1 MIIDNKQHGRA
12 GDVLKQSLT
21 SNADVSIIT
30 NRFSIFAYQEMR
42 REFSSLNSLRILLS
56 NPFVLIMNSEDHILL
71 SLSLSPKRI
80 NRADNTKRTIESS
93 ISTDWIDTKNLG
105 EFETLFLESL
115 SLSSMSHE
123 NLYKLYEA
131 IIERISAL
139 QSSKYVSAFTIPLD
153 ATAQR
158 LGLDQIASLQ
168 RLMSECRNRLK
179 KADQFN
185 EKMQITIEIKEI
197 EKQIDLAKQGLL
209 WKN

>member
-21 SNADVSIIT
+21 SNADVSIMT

-42 REFSSLNSLRILLS
+42 REFSLLNSLRILLS
-56 NPFVLIMNSEDHILL
+56 NPFVLIMNSEGHTL
-71 SLSLSPKRI
+71 LSLSPKRI
-80 NRADNTKRTIESS
+80 
-93 ISTDWIDTKNLG
+93 DTQTPT
-105 EFETLFLESL
+105 EFEKLFLESL
-115 SLSSMSHE
+115 SFSSMSYE

-139 QSSKYVSAFTIPLD
+139 QSSKYVSAFTIPID
-153 ATAQR
+153 GAAQC

-179 KADQFN
+179 KSRS
-185 EKMQITIEIKEI
+185 T
-197 EKQIDLAKQGLL
+197 
-209 WKN
+209 

>member
-56 NPFVLIMNSEDHILL
+56 NPFVLIMNSEDHTL
-71 SLSLSPKRI
+71 LSLSPKRI

-93 ISTDWIDTKNLG
+93 IGTDWIDTQNPG
-105 EFETLFLESL
+105 EFETLFLKSL
-115 SLSSMSHE
+115 SLSSMSYE

-131 IIERISAL
+131 IIERITAL
-139 QSSKYVSAFTIPLD
+139 QSSKYVSAFTIALD

-168 RLMSECRNRLK
+168 SRMSECRNRLK

-185 EKMQITIEIKEI
+185 EQMQINIEIKEI

>member
-139 QSSKYVSAFTIPLD
+139 QSSKYVSAFTIPID
-153 ATAQR
+153 GAARR

>member
-21 SNADVSIIT
+21 SNADVSIMT

-56 NPFVLIMNSEDHILL
+56 NPFVLIMNSEDHML
-71 SLSLSPKRI
+71 LSLSPKRI

-139 QSSKYVSAFTIPLD
+139 QSSKYVSAFTIPID
-153 ATAQR
+153 GAAQR

-168 RLMSECRNRLK
+168 RRMSECRNRLK

>member
-21 SNADVSIIT
+21 SNADVSIMT

-56 NPFVLIMNSEDHILL
+56 NPFVLIMNSEDHML
-71 SLSLSPKRI
+71 LSLSPKRI

-115 SLSSMSHE
+115 SLSSMSYE

-139 QSSKYVSAFTIPLD
+139 QSSKYVSAFTIPID
-153 ATAQR
+153 GAAQR

-168 RLMSECRNRLK
+168 RRMSECRNRLK

>member
-131 IIERISAL
+131 IIERITAL

-168 RLMSECRNRLK
+168 SRMSECRNRLK

-185 EKMQITIEIKEI
+185 EQMQINIEIKEI